1 MEEAAHTVDGVVGL
15 ALLHS
20 EKPGG
25 AEVFVHLWL
34 EEFDRGTAGV
44 LDAEV
49 VGEMGDEAGEELKF
63 FVGGSLFLGRFE
75 CAEGRAKTRGHLV
88 LWDGKTPGC
97 FVGAGVLIDWEKV
110 GVCLLDWAVLW
121 EFGAID
127 LADL

>member
-1 MEEAAHTVDGVVGL
+1 
-15 ALLHS
+15 
-20 EKPGG
+20 
-25 AEVFVHLWL
+25 LWL

-88 LWDGKTPGC
+88 LWDGKTPGW
-97 FVGAGVLIDWEKV
+97 FVAPGKLIDWEKV